1 MPTSLSYWTIQPDR
15 WTFNAQKLR
24 DWVESQLDGRVLN
37 ACAGRTQLTHN
48 GRIVRN
54 DINPEIDADYHVDVR
69 DLPDILEAESF
80 DMIVLDPPFS
90 EQQNTTTYDREDDTL
105 PTITELA
112 SVVDAL
118 LKPGGRVIRLGYTTT
133 LMPPGEEYLLEEVT
147 IWNTLG
153 RQHDWLGTVAQK
165 PDNETASATR
175 PVHVTDAAV
184 PNAGATASG
193 GVATSGNGNTPL
205 SLEYIRLSPEIMP
218 QDGVADYLAT
228 HLSGRVLDVSTYER
242 SLSHDGHLV
251 QTSVDES
258 VDAAYHFDEREL
270 AAEFAADIFHT
281 VVVDLPSE
289 AFQQTTNYGGR
300 TTGRDTALKQELHP
314 LIAAGGQIFQV
325 GHTATCMPQRLDYR
339 RSRVAVIEHPCVE
352 QDWIISIDMKQNT
365 GLDVHA
371 TDRSPLD
378 IHVPDS
384 DAEAQHSCIR
394 CGEGWYLH
402 PSWYVDCP
410 TCGARPE
417 NYCVTDDDT
426 ILYRPHSER
435 LDYLEEHHNRH
446 ECDPGVTSR
455 TPSTLSTD
463 QEDDSTTSST
473 APTEQE
479 SLEQF
484 ASQKN

>member
-24 DWVESQLDGRVLN
+24 DWVESQLDSRVLN

-69 DLPDILEAESF
+69 DLSDILEAESF

-352 QDWIISIDMKQNT
+352 QDRIISIDMKQNT

-371 TDRSPLD
+371 TDHSPLD

-455 TPSTLSTD
+455 TPSTLSPD

>member
-24 DWVESQLDGRVLN
+24 DWVESHLDGRVLN

-69 DLPDILEAESF
+69 DLPHILEAESF

-90 EQQNTTTYDREDDTL
+90 ERQNTTTYDREDETL
-105 PTITELA
+105 PTVTELA
-112 SVVDAL
+112 RVIDAL

-133 LMPPGEEYLLEEVT
+133 FMPPGEEYLLEEVT

-193 GVATSGNGNTPL
+193 GVATSGNGSTPID
-205 SLEYIRLSPEIMP
+205 LEYIRLSSKITP
-218 QDGVADYLAT
+218 QAGVADYLAT

-314 LIAAGGQIFQV
+314 LVAAGGDIIQV
-325 GHTATCMPQRLDYR
+325 GHTATCMPKRLDYC
-339 RSRVAVIEHPCVE
+339 RSHVAIIEHPDAE
-352 QDWIISIDMKQNT
+352 QDWLISIDTKQTT

-371 TDRSPLD
+371 TDRSPQD
-378 IHVPDS
+378 IHVTDS

-417 NYCVTDDDT
+417 NYCVNDDGS
-426 ILYRPHSER
+426 ILHQSHPER
-435 LDYLEEHHNRH
+435 LAHLEEHHDRH

-455 TPSTLSTD
+455 TPVTRSNN
-463 QEDDSTTSST
+463 QENGSTTTST

-479 SLEQF
+479 TLEQF
-484 ASQKN
+484 ASQPN